1 MSGFTP
7 DILRTLREHG
17 CILVR
22 HGKGDHEIWFSP
34 ITKRHFPV
42 DSHIK
47 SRHSANGMLE
57 QAGFQN
63 NSDSHSLIPP
73 LRRLPSDFRK
83 GDHSSRSSSHPN
95 FLFGRFKETLHRT
108 GNGSVFG
115 MDSDLRKKA
124 LASRVPLSRPSPENR
139 PFFPPISED
148 PIPPLTSLTD
158 ILVFSGGAIP
168 VKWPNYS
175 HH

>member
-1 MSGFTP
+1 MDAPLCDTEWATMKSGSARSQNAISRWTP
-7 DILRTLREHG
+7 TSNPVIRPTE
-17 CILVR
+17 C
-22 HGKGDHEIWFSP
+22 WNSP
-34 ITKRHFPV
+34 
-42 DSHIK
+42 
-47 SRHSANGMLE
+47 E
-57 QAGFQN
+57 FQN
-63 NSDSHSLIPP
+63 NSDSHPLIP
-73 LRRLPSDFRK
+73 LRLPEGRPLQPLLL
-83 GDHSSRSSSHPN
+83 SSY

-168 VKWPNYS
+168 VKWPNFS

>member
-1 MSGFTP
+1 
-7 DILRTLREHG
+7 
-17 CILVR
+17 
-22 HGKGDHEIWFSP
+22 
-34 ITKRHFPV
+34 
-42 DSHIK
+42 
-47 SRHSANGMLE
+47 
-57 QAGFQN
+57 
-63 NSDSHSLIPP
+63 
-73 LRRLPSDFRK
+73 
-83 GDHSSRSSSHPN
+83 
-95 FLFGRFKETLHRT
+95 
-108 GNGSVFG
+108 

-168 VKWPNYS
+168 VKWPNFS